1 MDQKVAHVSELE
13 ILNLSW
19 FKVKKKKKTERL
31 REIGMLEWACQ
42 SLTEIKR
49 HTFHHDCEK

>member
-19 FKVKKKKKTERL
+19 FKVKKKKDWK
-31 REIGMLEWACQ
+31 A
-42 SLTEIKR
+42 
-49 HTFHHDCEK
+49 